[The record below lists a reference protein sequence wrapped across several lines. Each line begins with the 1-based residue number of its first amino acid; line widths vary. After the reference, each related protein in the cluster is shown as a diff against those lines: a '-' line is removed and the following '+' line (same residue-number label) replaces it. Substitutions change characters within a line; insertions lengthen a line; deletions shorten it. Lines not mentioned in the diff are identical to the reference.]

1 MFDIEI
7 LEEEV
12 RHTAHMWFRLANAYR
27 DVGRMQ
33 DAADAYCKRLMFGG
47 DDEESYSAALYLA
60 RCLKE
65 MGQ

>member
-7 LEEEV
+7 LEEE
-12 RHTAHMWFRLANAYR
+12 AHMWFRLANAYR
-27 DVGRMQ
+27 DAGRTQ
-33 DAADAYCKRLMFGG
+33 EAADAYCKRLMFGG
-47 DDEESYSAALYLA
+47 DDEESYCAALYLA